1 VLTYIDLYFF
11 NCFSYFFQFFSPIY
25 IRLFV
30 VRFHNFIQFI
40 FIDDFFNV
48 LLAQI
53 IILLNKKIILEN
65 KVN

>member
-1 VLTYIDLYFF
+1 
-11 NCFSYFFQFFSPIY
+11 
-25 IRLFV
+25 LFV
-30 VRFHNFIQFI
+30 VVFHSFIQFTHV
-40 FIDDFFNV
+40 DDFFYV